1 MGSPKLSRRARATDS
16 SAAAESRPVSA
27 EAIRSALTARELEI
41 FMRLASGDSNQQ
53 IGRDLAVSE
62 NTVRNHVASILAKL
76 QLENRVQ
83 AAVQAVRSGLSCV
96 AGLFMVHGLSDEA
109 DFPVTFVCQLFGG

>member
-1 MGSPKLSRRARATDS
+1 MARHATGTKAS
-16 SAAAESRPVSA
+16 SSSESRPVSA
-27 EAIRSALTARELEI
+27 EAIRSALTPRELEI
-41 FMRLASGDSNQQ
+41 FTRLASGESNQE
-53 IGRDLAVSE
+53 IGHALAVSE

-96 AGLFMVHGLSDEA
+96 AGLFMVHLLSDEA
-109 DFPVTFVCQLFGG
+109 DFPVSVVWQLLGG

>member
-1 MGSPKLSRRARATDS
+1 MGRRPAETEVSSTSQSRLLTAEEIRA
-16 SAAAESRPVSA
+16 
-27 EAIRSALTARELEI
+27 ALTARELEI
-41 FMRLASGDSNQQ
+41 FKRLASGESNQQ
-53 IGRDLAVSE
+53 IGEAFSVSE

-96 AGLFMVHGLSDEA
+96 AGLFMAHAFSGEA
-109 DFPVTFVCQLFGG
+109 DLPVAFVSQLLGG

>member
-1 MGSPKLSRRARATDS
+1 MARRPAETKVS
-16 SAAAESRPVSA
+16 STSEPRPVTA

-41 FMRLASGDSNQQ
+41 FTRLASGESNQQ
-53 IGRDLAVSE
+53 IGRALAVSE

-83 AAVQAVRSGLSCV
+83 AAVRAVRSGLSCV
-96 AGLFMVHGLSDEA
+96 AGLFMVHVLSDEA
-109 DFPVTFVCQLFGG
+109 GFPVAVVSQLLGG

>member
-1 MGSPKLSRRARATDS
+1 MGRRAAETKLSPTS
-16 SAAAESRPVSA
+16 GSRPVSA
-27 EAIRSALTARELEI
+27 EAICSALTARELEI
-41 FMRLASGDSNQQ
+41 FRRLASGESNQQ
-53 IGRDLAVSE
+53 IGRALAVSE

-96 AGLFMVHGLSDEA
+96 AGLFMVPGLPDETG
-109 DFPVTFVCQLFGG
+109 FPVAVVWQLLGG

>member
-1 MGSPKLSRRARATDS
+1 MSRRPPEPKTSSS
-16 SAAAESRPVSA
+16 SASAPVTA
-27 EAIRSALTARELEI
+27 DEIRSALTTRELEV
-41 FMRLASGDSNQQ
+41 FKRLASGESNQQ
-53 IGRDLAVSE
+53 IGRAFSVSE

-96 AGLFMVHGLSDEA
+96 AGLFMVHSLADEA
-109 DFPVTFVCQLFGG
+109 DLPVAFVSQLLGG